1 MSDWMN
7 NCDDDF
13 DDEGNKIVYPH
24 KKNGRYMKVPKS
36 KTNGIYS

>member
-13 DDEGNKIVYPH
+13 DDGEGPIVYPH
-24 KKNGRYMKVPKS
+24 KKKGKYMKVPKS
-36 KTNGIYS
+36 LTRGIYS